1 MTTELDWGEL
11 GEAWWREAGANCH
24 ETEQQIIFALHRHKG
39 MSATGSAKAANYAG
53 DDATI
58 RQAGHRAAHSTAVM
72 GLLSMAKAETGKGP
86 DGNVTM
92 TEAKQILSRLARGSD
107 PNVRIKA
114 IESLAK
120 IERDEREL
128 EARQREELPDVHQQ
142 LRDIAQISVEL
153 AEAYA
158 KEKGV
163 VWSPKIQKTEV
174 ANVPPF
180 GTD

>member
-1 MTTELDWGEL
+1 
-11 GEAWWREAGANCH
+11 
-24 ETEQQIIFALHRHKG
+24 
-39 MSATGSAKAANYAG
+39 
-53 DDATI
+53 
-58 RQAGHRAAHSTAVM
+58 
-72 GLLSMAKAETGKGP
+72 
-86 DGNVTM
+86 M